1 MDKNIIRDLIGKSKI
16 KEIFRQFN
24 EKKHDFDSD
33 IVNDMIILEDRY
45 IRNERNQRT
54 GQINSESY
62 NIELQRINSAILS
75 LFCRDEEEN
84 EKIMMK
90 NVILPGSII
99 KSNGDFHLGDV
110 NMYGN
115 NVKPTL
121 NPQSKINSENDY
133 EKSVFQKIENLIIHK
148 NKQSPSSEYHILFLE
163 LYRYR
168 AYYNGLNVG
177 LNMGISSEDLE
188 MAIKKFYTTT
198 MIALNEK
205 VIYNSSQLYASLLDA
220 LKENNRRELHNI
232 YETIKVNYNI
242 DNPIFFNDNEIV
254 IWGEQIKNILRENM

>member
-1 MDKNIIRDLIGKSKI
+1 MDKNQIRDLIGKSKI
-16 KEIFRQFN
+16 TEIFKQFN
-24 EKKHDFDSD
+24 GKKNTYDSD
-33 IVNDMIILEDRY
+33 IINCMTVLEARY
-45 IRNERNQRT
+45 NNNERNQRI
-54 GQINSESY
+54 GQISNESY
-62 NIELQRINSAILS
+62 NIELQSIRYGLLS
-75 LFCRDEEEN
+75 LFSEDDEKN
-84 EKIMMK
+84 EQIMMK

-99 KSNGDFHLGDV
+99 KTNGDFHLGDV
-110 NMYGN
+110 NMYDN
-115 NVKPTL
+115 NSKPTL
-121 NPQSKINSENDY
+121 TPQSKIKNENDY